1 MTRFGV
7 SPKKEQE
14 LLQWMEQLGI
24 KESDLEERFISARG
38 PGGQHVN
45 HTSTGV
51 YLKHIPSCIEVKVDT
66 ARSQSLNRFL
76 ARRRVCELLE
86 YKKYGNESSFMKKIN
101 KERKQKQKRNRRSRK
116 KYLTKE
122 LPTNTTKENHDELK

>member
-24 KESDLEERFISARG
+24 KESDLEEKFISARG

-45 HTSTGV
+45 HSSTGV
-51 YLKHIPSCIEVKVDT
+51 YLRHLPTGIEVKADT
-66 ARSQSLNRFL
+66 ERSQSLNRFF
-76 ARRRVCELLE
+76 ARRRLCELLE
-86 YKKYGNESSFMKKIN
+86 YQQRGKESSYLKKIL
-101 KERKQKQKRNRRSRK
+101 KIRKQKKRRERRSKK
-116 KYLTKE
+116 KYS
-122 LPTNTTKENHDELK
+122 TNT

>member
-14 LLQWMEQLGI
+14 LLQWMEKLEI
-24 KESDLEERFISARG
+24 KESDLEENFISARG

-51 YLKHIPSCIEVKVDT
+51 YLKHIPSGIEVKADT
-66 ARSQSLNRFL
+66 ARSQSLNRFF
-76 ARRRVCELLE
+76 ARRRLCELLE
-86 YKKYGNESSFMKKIN
+86 YKKYGNESLLMKKIN
-101 KERKQKQKRNRRSRK
+101 KAKKQKRRRNRRSRN
-116 KYLTKE
+116 KYQNLDSTDVSE
-122 LPTNTTKENHDELK
+122 